1 MNKLFTFLFC
11 LIILSSC
18 DLSKRIDTSKAVEE
32 MELRKVKR
40 ILPREIVAEATRYG
54 QEIEKIL
61 KSDSISLDS
70 IQKKYKVNIYSGDL
84 KSLSLA
90 NLDPKLME
98 VIDAMDYAIEN
109 NQNIPSTIQR
119 NSKEDSLFYIFNNEK
134 ITYLVGFSKQNI
146 ILNYQ

>member
-11 LIILSSC
+11 LIILASC

-40 ILPREIVAEATRYG
+40 ILPTEIIAEATRYG

-61 KSDSISLDS
+61 KSDSMSLDS
-70 IQKKYKVNIYSGDL
+70 IQKKYQVNIYSGDL
-84 KSLSLA
+84 KSLSQE
-90 NLDPKLME
+90 NLDSKLME

-109 NQNIPSTIQR
+109 NQSIPPTIQR
-119 NSKEDSLFYIFNNEK
+119 NSKEDSLFYIFNNQK
-134 ITYLVGFSKQNI
+134 STYLIGFSKQNI